1 MVHWLDLTVLM
12 YQLTSLD
19 ILIENACYSLLLITV
34 QLCTKPS
41 NI

>member
-1 MVHWLDLTVLM
+1 MVDWLDLAVLM

-19 ILIENACYSLLLITV
+19 ILIENAYYSPLLITV
-34 QLCTKPS
+34 QLCTNSS